1 MIIIICSDAALLVL
15 IVVCRITTQQQIHVS
30 MTLLTAPSC
39 NNQSAYLQGMNSFRW
54 EFSSIVTDIIIP
66 IFTDEKTES
75 QGS

>member
-1 MIIIICSDAALLVL
+1 
-15 IVVCRITTQQQIHVS
+15 

>member
-1 MIIIICSDAALLVL
+1 
-15 IVVCRITTQQQIHVS
+15 

-75 QGS
+75 QAKQLISGTDMILPDRKDHSFPISVPLPQ